1 MTSVVSRTFYPPFAN
16 STSRSFSLT
25 SSAQGTEGVPSLP
38 TSSLTVTPSYPV
50 ISSSSVILL
59 FSNFTLQHLSTMS
72 STQGEGSSSCT
83 SGPPSPPAPS
93 DTAVITNSLPSTTPE
108 LFPLGAACSSTLQCA
123 NGAECYATN
132 SMLIT
137 VCGNFQASC
146 SSDIQCAFNTCNQG
160 FCNGPK
166 PPPSSTSTFW
176 NSTDSSGQNLTS
188 SLLGAS
194 AASTLV
200 AMFSTASGNGVISTS
215 STSGAVTNGPQS
227 YSVSWNTTGSSSTV
241 LDIGTSSSLR
251 LGIQTWTS
259 STVSSSSTASSTTAA
274 ACEPSGPNYG
284 DFIINFDGIPSLVM
298 SDTGSGTAAPLFN
311 PYHQFEFSDGFTVNP
326 PPKDAYNPSSPPLL
340 LKFTPLS
347 SRPQAGPADAEHHIT
362 GQISSGDHTLTDCFN
377 FNFYG
382 GFFGCNSTESDC
394 DFTFS
399 GYRFDIHER
408 REILVNTQTGSVQ
421 ACPAQTDCILVPVLV
436 DEGFK
441 NLTHLRINA
450 TVEGEPKSWWVD
462 DLKLG
467 WFDNSCETGKRR
479 LMSPVRH

>member
-1 MTSVVSRTFYPPFAN
+1 MLPYFLLHGITKAFANTQSFSDYLSVTVSSNLTTTLPTTLVSSTAFPPFSNLPTQWPGVTSSTLGIGYSSSTSVPS
-16 STSRSFSLT
+16 SLT
-25 SSAQGTEGVPSLP
+25 IPKNTTAV
-38 TSSLTVTPSYPV
+38 TSSLP
-50 ISSSSVILL
+50 
-59 FSNFTLQHLSTMS
+59 S
-72 STQGEGSSSCT
+72 ST
-83 SGPPSPPAPS
+83 
-93 DTAVITNSLPSTTPE
+93 STP
-108 LFPLGAACSSTLQCA
+108 FPLGAICNSTSQCA

-132 SMLIT
+132 SMLVT

>member
-132 SMLIT
+132 AMLIT
-137 VCGNFQASC
+137 VCSNFQASC
-146 SSDIQCAFNTCNQG
+146 SSDKQCAFNACNEG

-166 PPPSSTSTFW
+166 PRPSSTYLPSGIQIS
-176 NSTDSSGQNLTS
+176 NSTLSSPS
-188 SLLGAS
+188 
-194 AASTLV
+194 
-200 AMFSTASGNGVISTS
+200 F
-215 STSGAVTNGPQS
+215 
-227 YSVSWNTTGSSSTV
+227 
-241 LDIGTSSSLR
+241 
-251 LGIQTWTS
+251 
-259 STVSSSSTASSTTAA
+259 TASSTISAA
-274 ACEPSGPNYG
+274 SCVPRGPGYG
-284 DFIINFDGIPSLVM
+284 NFTLNFDDIPPLVP
-298 SDTGSGTAAPLFN
+298 DTDNGSVHAAPLFN
-311 PYHQFEFSDGFTVNP
+311 PYHQFRFSDGFTVNP
-326 PPKDAYNPSSPPLL
+326 PPKDAFNPSSPPLL
-340 LKFTPLS
+340 LEFTPFYSL
-347 SRPQAGPADAEHHIT
+347 PHAGPPDAQPHFT
-362 GQISSGDHTLTDCFN
+362 GQISSGDRASTGCFN

-382 GFFGCNSTESDC
+382 GSFGCNSTGPDC
-394 DFTFS
+394 NFSFS
-399 GYRFDIHER
+399 GYRYDTIEQRER
-408 REILVNTQTGSVQ
+408 VISTQPVSLP
-421 ACPAQTDCILVPVLV
+421 ACPAQIDCTLVPIFL
-436 DEGFK
+436 DNSFK
-441 NLTHLRINA
+441 NLTHVRINA

-462 DLKLG
+462 DLNLG
-467 WFDNSCETGKRR
+467 WFDNSCRAGKCRLKSHIRR
-479 LMSPVRH
+479 